1 MLTFNIR
8 RVFALRG
15 IPNPH
20 TQLVKLG
27 LSSATAWN
35 LLDNKV
41 SSIRS
46 KHLEA
51 ICEYLK
57 CEPNDLYE
65 WRPDRET
72 LAPDEHP
79 LKRLRRSD
87 EASDYSKLIRNLPL
101 DKIDQARSMLEELQK
116 EH

>member
-1 MLTFNIR
+1 MLIFNIR

-15 IPNPH
+15 IANPH
-20 TQLVKLG
+20 TQLIKLG
-27 LSSATAWN
+27 ISSSTAWN

-41 SSIRS
+41 SSIQS
-46 KHLEA
+46 KHLEM
-51 ICEYLK
+51 ICEFVK

-65 WRPDRET
+65 WRPDSDI

-87 EASDYSKLIRNLPL
+87 EATEYNDLIRNIPL
-101 DKIDQARSMLEELQK
+101 DKIDEVRSLLTELQK
-116 EH
+116 DS

>member
-1 MLTFNIR
+1 MLILNLR

-15 IPNPH
+15 INNPH

-27 LSSATAWN
+27 IASPTAWN

-46 KHLEA
+46 KHLEM

-65 WRPDRET
+65 WRPDSDS
-72 LAPDEHP
+72 AAAGDHP

-87 EASDYSKLIRNLPL
+87 EAKQYKDLIGSIPL
-101 DKIDQARSMLEELQK
+101 DKIDKVRSMLEELK
-116 EH
+116 NEE